1 MLGDPTRSDLS
12 WPLCCSEISLPSTRL
27 PPEPE
32 PDPDPEPAAASGAA
46 GAAGAAGTDKACIIG
61 KLPASSES
69 REANCVENSSS
80 KSSPPETWGKQA
92 FSDPDQ

>member
-1 MLGDPTRSDLS
+1 VLGDPTRSDLS
-12 WPLCCSEISLPSTRL
+12 WPLCSSEISLPSTRL
-27 PPEPE
+27 PEPE
-32 PDPDPEPAAASGAA
+32 PDPAAASGAA

-80 KSSPPETWGKQA
+80 KSSPPET
-92 FSDPDQ
+92 